1 MYRTVLMPVW
11 SPLSHEHISPLLA
24 IHTDGH
30 SLPALEVPFYKEG
43 NIVDHNKRY
52 PDVDKFEQI
61 KQMAAGIS
69 YLHGQNVSHG
79 NICPVRPFI
88 HLVVWCL
95 IIFSDKHFD

>member
-1 MYRTVLMPVW
+1 MYRTELMPVW
-11 SPLSHEHISPLLA
+11 SSLDHEHISPLLA
-24 IHTDGH
+24 IHTNDH

-43 NIVDHNKRY
+43 NILDHNKRC

-79 NICPVRPFI
+79 NICPVRSFI
-88 HLVVWCL
+88 HLMVRYL
-95 IIFSDKHFD
+95 IIFPDKRFD